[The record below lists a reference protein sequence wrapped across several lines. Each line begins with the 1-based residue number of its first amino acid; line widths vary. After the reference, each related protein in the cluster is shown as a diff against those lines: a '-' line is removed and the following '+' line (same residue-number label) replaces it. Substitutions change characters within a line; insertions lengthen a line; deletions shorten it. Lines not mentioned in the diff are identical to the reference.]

1 MYIPNKFQ
9 YVSISRETVNGERKY
24 ATPDGDKLP
33 SVTTILSATAP
44 KEKMQALY
52 EWRKRVGAVKAQEI
66 TTEASGV
73 GTSMHKQLEN
83 HLLGNEVPVGSNLV
97 HKTANPMAK
106 TIIDSGLIHLDE
118 CWGTEI
124 PLYFPT
130 IYAGTTDGAGLWKG
144 QPAIFDFKQT
154 NRPKKREWI
163 EDYFLQLVAY
173 SLAHNEVHGTNIQT
187 GVILMC
193 SRALEYQEF
202 IIEGAEFDKYND
214 MWWRRVEQYY
224 QQLV

>member
-66 TTEASGV
+66 TTEAAGV

-83 HLLGNEVPVGSNLV
+83 HLLGDVVPIGGNLV
-97 HKTANPMAK
+97 HKIANPMAK
-106 TIIDSGLIHLDE
+106 TIIDSGLIHLNE

-124 PLYFPT
+124 PLYFPA

-154 NRPKKREWI
+154 NRPKKSEWI
-163 EDYFLQLVAY
+163 DDYRLQLVAY
-173 SLAHNEVHGTNIQT
+173 ALAHNEVHGTNIQT
-187 GVILMC
+187 GIILMC

-202 IIEGAEFDKYND
+202 VLEGNEFKTFSDL
-214 MWWRRVEQYY
+214 WWRRVEQYY
-224 QQLV
+224 LLQ

>member
-1 MYIPNKFQ
+1 M
-9 YVSISRETVNGERKY
+9 SISRETVNGERKY

-66 TTEASGV
+66 TTEAAGV

-83 HLLGNEVPVGSNLV
+83 HLLGDVVPIGGNLV
-97 HKTANPMAK
+97 HKIANPMAK
-106 TIIDSGLIHLDE
+106 TIIDSGLIHLNE

-124 PLYFPT
+124 PLYFPA

-154 NRPKKREWI
+154 NRPKKSEWI
-163 EDYFLQLVAY
+163 DDYRLQLVAY
-173 SLAHNEVHGTNIQT
+173 ALAHNEVHGTNIQT
-187 GVILMC
+187 GIILMC

-202 IIEGAEFDKYND
+202 VLEGNEFKTFSDL
-214 MWWRRVEQYY
+214 WWRRVEQYY
-224 QQLV
+224 LLQ

>member
-1 MYIPNKFQ
+1 MIYNPTKFN
-9 YVSISRETVNGERKY
+9 YVPLSRENIDGERKY
-24 ATPDGDKLP
+24 ATPAGDKVP

-44 KEKMQALY
+44 LEKKLILAN
-52 EWRKRVGAVKAQEI
+52 WKKRVGAQKAQEI
-66 TTEASGV
+66 STEASGV

-83 HLLGNEVPVGSNLV
+83 YLLGNEVPVGSNLV

-106 TIIDSGLIHLDE
+106 TIIDSGLIHLSE

-124 PLYFPT
+124 PLYFPK
-130 IYAGTTDGAGLWKG
+130 IYAGTSDGAGLWKG

-154 NRPKKREWI
+154 NRPKKSEWVD
-163 EDYFLQLVAY
+163 DYRLQLVAY
-173 SLAHNEVHGTNIQT
+173 SLAFNEIHGTDIQT

-202 IIEGAEFDKYND
+202 VLEGDEFKVFVDL
-214 MWWRRVEQYY
+214 WWRRVEQYY
-224 QQLV
+224 LLQ